1 MARMARKGL
10 GNPVGLQWGDLG
22 SSCWGRGCCQPAR
35 FLPLLG
41 KSPAQRS
48 LSRAGTELVSRLAAP
63 RGTGAGRSQGV
74 RRTAAGLEERREG
87 LMGDG
92 APDGNSSR
100 SAASAGASQ
109 AVRLHFTGTWL
120 LRFLYS
126 LKHTPG
132 PRCPSAWSPSSSGMS
147 SPARR
152 NTWLDSLLPCPPQPF
167 PIPHQHAKAPEGTV
181 GRGGGPTRHGAP
193 GGLSEPA
200 AFHPP
205 PQRAWQ
211 PQSHPSC
218 PSGGPWTAL
227 CWGLGSEGL
236 TSTPPLL

>member
-92 APDGNSSR
+92 APDGNSS
-100 SAASAGASQ
+100 
-109 AVRLHFTGTWL
+109 
-120 LRFLYS
+120 
-126 LKHTPG
+126 
-132 PRCPSAWSPSSSGMS
+132 
-147 SPARR
+147 
-152 NTWLDSLLPCPPQPF
+152 
-167 PIPHQHAKAPEGTV
+167 PIS
-181 GRGGGPTRHGAP
+181 R
-193 GGLSEPA
+193 
-200 AFHPP
+200 
-205 PQRAWQ
+205 
-211 PQSHPSC
+211 
-218 PSGGPWTAL
+218 L
-227 CWGLGSEGL
+227 CWGLTGSSFAFYWHMAASL
-236 TSTPPLL
+236 SV